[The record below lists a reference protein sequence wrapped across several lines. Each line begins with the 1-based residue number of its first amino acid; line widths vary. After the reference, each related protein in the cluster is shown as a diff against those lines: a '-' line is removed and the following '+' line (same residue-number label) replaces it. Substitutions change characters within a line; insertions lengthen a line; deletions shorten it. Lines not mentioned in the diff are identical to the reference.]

1 MSDKETLKEERTTDD
16 TTKPRTMR
24 LTDETFEYIKKL
36 AAQLGGNQQHAVSEL
51 LRVYEGQAEKDSL
64 PAGAEQLEEF
74 ENYQA
79 KMHDIFMN
87 LIRSRNDAAELAR
100 VDYAKQLDTKDEIIC
115 ELQNSLKNL
124 KSGEGDA
131 KEKAETLS
139 KEYEELKK
147 DMQDQIDR
155 LKKELKESEDK
166 NDELKKQISS
176 MKEELAGAKE
186 SENEIRKRYDER
198 VSASTKLMD
207 EVEELKNRENPLREN
222 ISKVASENRILLAEN
237 ARLSQENQSLRD
249 DIESLKTSHTAEIKL
264 ITANVELKAK
274 NDAYKELL
282 AEKDKYSQLI
292 EKIKYDRTEK
302 LIDNLKNKE

>member
-1 MSDKETLKEERTTDD
+1 MSDKETLKEERMTDD

-166 NDELKKQISS
+166 NDEIKKQISS

>member
-1 MSDKETLKEERTTDD
+1 
-16 TTKPRTMR
+16 
-24 LTDETFEYIKKL
+24 
-36 AAQLGGNQQHAVSEL
+36 
-51 LRVYEGQAEKDSL
+51 
-64 PAGAEQLEEF
+64 
-74 ENYQA
+74 
-79 KMHDIFMN
+79 
-87 LIRSRNDAAELAR
+87 
-100 VDYAKQLDTKDEIIC
+100 
-115 ELQNSLKNL
+115 
-124 KSGEGDA
+124 
-131 KEKAETLS
+131 
-139 KEYEELKK
+139 
-147 DMQDQIDR
+147 
-155 LKKELKESEDK
+155 
-166 NDELKKQISS
+166 
-176 MKEELAGAKE
+176 MKEELAGTKE

-198 VSASTKLMD
+198 VSASAKLMD

>member
-1 MSDKETLKEERTTDD
+1 MSDKETLKEERMTDD

-24 LTDETFEYIKKL
+24 LTDETFDYIKKL

-51 LRVYEGQAEKDSL
+51 LRVYEGQVEKDSL

-79 KMHDIFMN
+79 KMHDIFMD

-115 ELQNSLKNL
+115 ELQNSLKDL

-139 KEYEELKK
+139 KEYEDLKK

-155 LKKELKESEDK
+155 LKKELKESEEK

-176 MKEELAGAKE
+176 IKEELSEAKE

-207 EVEELKNRENPLREN
+207 EVDELKNRENPLREN

-302 LIDNLKNKE
+302 LIDNLKSKE